1 MSRKFVEGRW
11 EQGVDERIAYSVTT
25 TPWGG
30 GSGSP
35 AVVVK
40 LAGDDVTENVVEG
53 SASGDGDVV
62 TTPVIKGLAAGL
74 TYRLEVKWTNSE
86 GQVVE
91 AYGFIDAKE

>member
-1 MSRKFVEGRW
+1 MSRKFIEDRW
-11 EQGVDERIAYSVTT
+11 EQGVDEEIAYAVDT

-40 LAGDDVTENVVEG
+40 LAGAPVTETVTEG

-62 TTPVIKGLAAGL
+62 TTPVIKNLTAGN